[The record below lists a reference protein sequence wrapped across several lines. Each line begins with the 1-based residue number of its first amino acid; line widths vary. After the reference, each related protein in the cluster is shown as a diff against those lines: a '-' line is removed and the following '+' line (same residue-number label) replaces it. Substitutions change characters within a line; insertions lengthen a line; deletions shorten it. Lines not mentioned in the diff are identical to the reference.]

1 MEWGKP
7 KQETRKELNV
17 FSSTSHTRG
26 GRQRPGE
33 KEGAKER
40 KGGRRGIEEGAGD
53 GGCLL

>member
-1 MEWGKP
+1 M
-7 KQETRKELNV
+7 
-17 FSSTSHTRG
+17 FSHPLPTRG
-26 GRQRPGE
+26 EDAKGRPGEGE